1 MTAHNRLN
9 WRLVLGLWTGVALLL
24 VLQTYLSL
32 GDETRAW
39 KPIGHVFTILAQF
52 FRAWVW
58 AALTPFIFALRR
70 EIQRRH
76 RNPLAIG
83 FLHLLAALTLL
94 AWCNVVRVW
103 LLEFSFG
110 YWQLE
115 MFSVNNVY
123 RLMNARAV
131 IDFYLYWVVLAAGY
145 GYDLLGERRQNQ
157 LREEQLRT
165 ALAQAELAALRQQ
178 VQPHFLFNSL
188 NAIAALMRENQTA
201 RAIEA
206 LALLST
212 LLRQLMSQAGRPE
225 IELRREFEYAEC
237 YLALEKLRFEEK
249 LVTRFEAGDDCLGA
263 LVPTLILQPL
273 IENAV
278 KHGIAQRRNPGRLT
292 VSARRHGPRLL
303 LEVANDP
310 AEGGR
315 HARETDNHGIGLN
328 ATRVRLEQA
337 YGADH
342 RMEFRLGG
350 GEQCSIITI
359 DLPLRPAPAQPA
371 PVS

>member
-1 MTAHNRLN
+1 
-9 WRLVLGLWTGVALLL
+9 LLI
-24 VLQTYLSL
+24 LQTYLSL

-39 KPIGHVFTILAQF
+39 TRPAHLFTGVAQL

-58 AALTPFIFALRR
+58 AALTPFVFALRR
-70 EIQRRH
+70 EILRRH
-76 RNPLAIG
+76 RSRLVIAG
-83 FLHLLAALTLL
+83 LHLLAALALL
-94 AWCNVVRVW
+94 AWVNVVRVW
-103 LLEFSFG
+103 LIEFSYG
-110 YWQLE
+110 YWELE
-115 MFSVNNVY
+115 MFSVRNVY
-123 RLMNARAV
+123 RFMNARTV

-145 GYDLLGERRQNQ
+145 GYDLLADRRRTG

-188 NAIAALMRENQTA
+188 NAISALMREGHTA

-212 LLRQLMSQAGRPE
+212 LLRQLMHHAGQPE
-225 IELRREFEYAEC
+225 IELRRELDYAHC
-237 YLALEKLRFEEK
+237 YLALEKIRFEEK
-249 LVTRFEAGDDCLGA
+249 LVTRFEAEEDCLSA

-278 KHGIAQRRNPGRLT
+278 KHGIAQRRNPGCLT
-292 VSARRHGPRLL
+292 VAARRHEGRLL

-315 HARETDNHGIGLN
+315 QAREADNHGIGLN
-328 ATRVRLEQA
+328 ATRSRLGQA
-337 YGADH
+337 YGTEH
-342 RMEFRLGG
+342 RLAFHFGTSGQRSVVSLE
-350 GEQCSIITI
+350 
-359 DLPLRPAPAQPA
+359 LPLRLA
-371 PVS
+371 PVLKESTV

>member
-1 MTAHNRLN
+1 VYTC
-9 WRLVLGLWTGVALLL
+9 VAQL
-24 VLQTYLSL
+24 
-32 GDETRAW
+32 
-39 KPIGHVFTILAQF
+39 
-52 FRAWVW
+52 FRAWIW
-58 AALTPFIFALRR
+58 AALTPVIFELRR

-76 RNPLAIG
+76 QNPLVIAG
-83 FLHLLAALTLL
+83 LHLLASLALLC
-94 AWCNVVRVW
+94 WCNVVRVW
-103 LLEFSFG
+103 LIEFSFG
-110 YWQLE
+110 YWELE

-123 RLMNARAV
+123 RLMNARTV

-145 GYDLLGERRQNQ
+145 GHDLLAERRQTQ

-188 NAIAALMRENQTA
+188 NAISALMREGQTE

-225 IELRREFEYAEC
+225 IELRRELDYAQC
-237 YLALEKLRFEEK
+237 YLALEKIRFEEK
-249 LVTRFEAGDDCLGA
+249 LLVQFNADEDCLSA

-278 KHGIAQRRNPGRLT
+278 KHGIAQRRNPGHLI
-292 VSARRHGPRLL
+292 VSAHRRDGRLV
-303 LEVANDP
+303 LEVSNDP

-315 HARETDNHGIGLN
+315 QASEADNHGIGLN
-328 ATRVRLEQA
+328 ATRSRLAQA
-337 YGADH
+337 YGAGH
-342 RMEFRLGG
+342 RLEFAFGTQGQR
-350 GEQCSIITI
+350 STITI
-359 DLPLRPAPAQPA
+359 ELPLRLA
-371 PVS
+371 PVLEETVI

>member
-1 MTAHNRLN
+1 MTPPHRLN
-9 WRLVLGLWTGVALLL
+9 WRLVLGLWTGVGLLL
-24 VLQTYLSL
+24 VLQTYLTL
-32 GDETRAW
+32 GDETRTW
-39 KPIGHVFTILAQF
+39 KPMGHLFTVAAQL
-52 FRAWVW
+52 FRAGVW
-58 AALTPFIFALRR
+58 AALTPFVFALRR
-70 EIQRRH
+70 EILRRH
-76 RNPLAIG
+76 RSRLVMAG
-83 FLHLLAALTLL
+83 LHLLAALALL

-103 LLEFSFG
+103 LLEFAFG
-110 YWQLE
+110 YWELE
-115 MFSVNNVY
+115 KFSVNNVY
-123 RLMNARAV
+123 SLMNARVV
-131 IDFYLYWVVLAAGY
+131 IDFYLYWIVLAAGY
-145 GYDLLGERRQNQ
+145 GYDLLAERRQTL

-188 NAIAALMRENQTA
+188 NAISALMREGQTA

-212 LLRQLMSQAGRPE
+212 LLRQLMSQAGQPE
-225 IELRREFEYAEC
+225 IELRRELDYAHC

-249 LVTRFEAGDDCLGA
+249 LVAQFDAEEDCLGA

-292 VSARRHGPRLL
+292 VAARRRDGRLE

-315 HARETDNHGIGLN
+315 HAREADNHGIGLN
-328 ATRVRLEQA
+328 ATRSRLEQA
-337 YGADH
+337 YGASH
-342 RMEFRLGG
+342 RLAFQLGG
-350 GEQCSIITI
+350 EGRRSIITI
-359 DLPLRPAPAQPA
+359 ELPLRLAPVPPAQPA
-371 PVS
+371 